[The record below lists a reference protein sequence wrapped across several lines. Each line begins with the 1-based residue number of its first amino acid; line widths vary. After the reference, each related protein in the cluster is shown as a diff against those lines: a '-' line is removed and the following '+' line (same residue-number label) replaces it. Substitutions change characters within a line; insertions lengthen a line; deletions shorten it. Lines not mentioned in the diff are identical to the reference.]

1 MLFYLIITKLLY
13 ILEKIPY
20 RTKFGLS
27 LADELKYLYYKKIG
41 YKTNRCLCG
50 GHVHTT
56 YWNRSEDDVS
66 WETTCGSCEQ
76 LYDED

>member
-1 MLFYLIITKLLY
+1 MRKLILA

-27 LADELKYLYYKKIG
+27 LADVAKIRYYKKYG
-41 YKTNRCLCG
+41 EKKNKCLCG
-50 GHVHTT
+50 GHVHTI

-66 WETTCGSCEQ
+66 WETTCSSCEQ